1 MRYYQNRSFSAVS
14 LTVVEEN
21 GDIVY
26 IGFGDDVGRA
36 TKRETPVIAEAFSQL
51 SAYFDGRL
59 KTFSLPLKL
68 SGTPFQLKTWEALK
82 TIPYGETRSYR
93 DIARQIGN
101 AQACRAVGMA
111 NHRNPVSL
119 VIPCHRVI
127 GANGSLT
134 GYGGGL
140 PIKEWLLAL
149 ESHYVHE
156 RHDSSR

>member
-93 DIARQIGN
+93 DIARQRKRTGVP
-101 AQACRAVGMA
+101 CRRHGEPPQSGLYCDTLPP
-111 NHRNPVSL
+111 RYRCKRFTDGL
-119 VIPCHRVI
+119 RRRVTHQGVAS
-127 GANGSLT
+127 GAGKPLRAR
-134 GYGGGL
+134 
-140 PIKEWLLAL
+140 EA
-149 ESHYVHE
+149 
-156 RHDSSR
+156 